1 MARPEC
7 VHCRFTEEMWLGH
20 FGDRVSLAS
29 RPAWLP
35 YAPWLFLVVWSAGY
49 GMAKLALQYTGPLN
63 LLALRFVGASVVLW
77 PVVLV
82 VRPAWPRWDAV
93 RDILIVAFFLQ
104 LVHFGCI
111 YIGLWLGASAGVMS
125 LFAASQPI
133 LIAIVAGIL
142 TGAAI
147 PVRVWVGLG
156 LGLGGAAWVI
166 GVKGELSDGAL
177 LGALL
182 GLCAMVGLSLGQV
195 YDKLTKPVCHPLLVY
210 VLQYGFAGLVSAPI
224 ALAFEGFHVVWAAP
238 FVGALSFLVVVNSLL
253 GIFLMLTMVR
263 FGQISRVTSIMF
275 LVPGVAALIAWWVVG
290 EVMPILAWP
299 GILCAACGVLLVLY
313 APRAEAPAT

>member
-1 MARPEC
+1 VAS
-7 VHCRFTEEMWLGH
+7 GH
-20 FGDRVSLAS
+20 FGDRVSLAN
-29 RPAWLP
+29 RPVWLP
-35 YAPWLFLVVWSAGY
+35 YAPWLFLLVWSAGY
-49 GMAKLALQYTGPLN
+49 AMAKLALLYTGPLN
-63 LLALRFVGASVVLW
+63 LLALRFVGASAVLW
-77 PVVLV
+77 PVVLI

-93 RDILIVAFFLQ
+93 RDILVVAFFLQ

-111 YIGLWLGASAGVMS
+111 YVGLWLGASAGVMA

-133 LIAIVAGIL
+133 LITIVAGIL
-142 TGAAI
+142 TGLAI
-147 PVRVWVGLG
+147 PARVWVGLG
-156 LGLGGAAWVI
+156 LGLCGAGWVI
-166 GVKGELSDGAL
+166 GVKGEFSDGAL

-182 GLCAMVGLSLGQV
+182 GFCAMVGLSIGQV
-195 YDKLTKPVCHPLLVY
+195 YDKRTKPVCHPLLVY

-224 ALAFEGFHVVWAAP
+224 ALAFEGFEVVWTVP
-238 FVGALSFLVVVNSLL
+238 FVSALIFLVLVNSLL

-275 LVPGVAALIAWWVVG
+275 LVPGVAALIAWFVVG

-313 APRAEAPAT
+313 APTTEASGQ